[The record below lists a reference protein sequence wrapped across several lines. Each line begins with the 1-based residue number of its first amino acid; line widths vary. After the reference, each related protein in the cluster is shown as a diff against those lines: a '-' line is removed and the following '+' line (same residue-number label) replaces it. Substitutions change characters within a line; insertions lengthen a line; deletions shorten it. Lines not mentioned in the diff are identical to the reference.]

1 MRLKCISLIM
11 LVSMALAA
19 CTATVVAPSS
29 IPAIALPQTMLLA
42 TSTTVSLTNSTA
54 PTTES
59 CSCKPKPALTL
70 IGLVDREQAWSVEDL
85 RSLGFEKFNISI
97 PKEGN
102 HFLEGM
108 RLNTLLDIARS
119 TAEANSLT
127 IIAGDGTTVD
137 VDLKAV
143 RACTDCLIALY
154 GETNSLRTVMSG
166 FPDNTWI
173 KAVKELV
180 VK

>member
-1 MRLKCISLIM
+1 MF
-11 LVSMALAA
+11 VSMTLAA

-29 IPAIALPQTMLLA
+29 IPAKALPQTMLLA

-54 PTTES
+54 PITES

-70 IGLVDREQAWSVEDL
+70 IGLVDREESWNLQDL
-85 RSLGFEKFNISI
+85 RSLGFEKFNISF

-102 HFLEGM
+102 LFLEGM
-108 RLNTLLDIARS
+108 RLNTLLDIAQP
-119 TAEANSLT
+119 TAEAKMLT
-127 IIAGDGTTVD
+127 IVAGDGTTVD

-154 GETNSLRTVMSG
+154 GEKNSLRTVMSG
-166 FPDNTWI
+166 FPDNTWV
-173 KAVKELV
+173 KAVKELI